1 MLIINNCQLKQFYQE
16 CQNNKTIAI
25 DTEFYWTKT
34 YKAIPC
40 LIQVANSKRSILID
54 LISYKLDHRSIKKIL
69 FHPKLI
75 KIFHSAR
82 QDIELLFNLFKEI
95 PMNVSD
101 IQLSS
106 LAIGYKNTPSLS
118 KLCKDFL
125 AIYLKKE
132 NQKIDWR
139 NRPLSESQK
148 NYAITDV
155 KYLIPLYK
163 KINLLL
169 SKLNRLNWVNDRHS
183 KLLDIRYYNQK
194 EKSAWEKVNFKP
206 KYSCELLLLKK
217 ISEMR
222 ERIAKRL
229 NIPPKHLL
237 NDSHMIQICK
247 HSNKENNF
255 FYFIKNEKISEKIKK
270 IKHKEFSKGIE
281 AIESL
286 TEEQKNK
293 LRVAKRVLKEKSEYY
308 NVHSSLIASKKELE
322 NMVKG
327 GNDNKL
333 LLDWRYEVFGQ
344 YYLDLVS

>member
-1 MLIINNCQLKQFYQE
+1 VLIVNNCQLKQFYQE
-16 CQNNKTIAI
+16 CQKDKYIAI
-25 DTEFYWTKT
+25 DTEFYWTNT
-34 YKAIPC
+34 YRAIPC
-40 LIQVANSKRSILID
+40 LIQVANSKQSILID
-54 LISYKLDHRSIKKIL
+54 LISYKLDLKFIKKIL

-95 PMNVSD
+95 PGNVSD

-106 LAIGYKNTPSLS
+106 LAIGYKNTPSLN

-132 NQKIDWR
+132 NQNMDWR
-139 NRPLSESQK
+139 NRPLSKSQED
-148 NYAITDV
+148 YAIKDV

-169 SKLNRLNWVNDRHS
+169 SKLNRLNWVNDKHS

-194 EKSAWEKVNFKP
+194 EKNAWEKVNFKP
-206 KYSCELLLLKK
+206 RYSSEFTLLKK

-229 NIPPKHLL
+229 NVPPKHLIS
-237 NDSHMIQICK
+237 DSQIVQICK
-247 HSNKENNF
+247 YNDKKDNSFN
-255 FYFIKNEKISEKIKK
+255 FIKNQKILNKIQK
-270 IKHKEFSKGIE
+270 IKHKEFSKEIQ
-281 AIESL
+281 IIKVL
-286 TEEQKNK
+286 TQEQKKK
-293 LRVAKRVLKEKSEYY
+293 LQIARKILKEKSEYY
-308 NVHSSLIASKKELE
+308 NVHSSLIANRKELE

-327 GNDNKL
+327 NDDKL
-333 LLDWRYEVFGQ
+333 LLGWRYDVFGR
-344 YYLDLVS
+344 YYLNSVS